1 MKLRSLGIAGLL
13 SALGLSAYGCSDE
26 PTTKGSTS
34 SSSSSSS
41 GGETGGGGAGG
52 KGGSGGAGGA
62 GGSAGAGGM
71 AGAGGNAGGMGGA
84 AGAGGAGTGGAMM
97 AAELCT
103 NGMDDDMDGATDCM
117 DTKCTA
123 NALCGKLVINEVDY
137 DQAGADM
144 AEFIELYNAGTT
156 DITLDGLQMVF
167 LNGNGGISDDYGT
180 VNLTGMLPAG
190 QYFVLAQAGLMG
202 VDPNAVKQDLTV
214 AVQNGGTPAT
224 PTPDAL
230 LLIDPSQGA
239 AIDAICYECTPAAMP
254 PFNINGVDY
263 PLVAGMPSGVEDN
276 GVTLP
281 TDRSIVRFPNGA
293 DTGDDSVDWRGTT
306 ILTPGAENKVVAE
319 VCLDGMML
327 DEDADNLVDCADPD
341 CMALPACAP
350 MEICNNGIDDDGD
363 MNADCAD
370 TDCDTKSCG
379 PNGVTC
385 SMNACVCPG
394 GMTEATCDDMMDN
407 DCDGKADCM
416 DTDCAAFPAC
426 IPPEVCNNNVDD
438 DGDMMIDCAD
448 SDCDTKSCGANGVTC
463 SMGMCACPGGTT
475 EMTCTD
481 MMDNDC
487 DGLVDCNDMDC
498 TGKPGCNVEI
508 CDNNLDEDGDMLT
521 DCADPDCNMQA
532 CGNNGLKCNM
542 NMCTC
547 PSGMAMEA
555 MCTDM
560 MDEDCDGLI
569 DCSDSDCAM
578 NAACNIVSVASVD
591 YPVIAQGGTLVITG
605 QGFMGAT
612 GVTIGGTNEMF
623 VVDSDTQITVT
634 PVDDTTP
641 IAMQNI
647 VVTTPAGSSMPFGVT
662 VIRLQI
668 NESDCDTV
676 NAMNVDHLE
685 FVEVSTGVP
694 NVNLT
699 GYSLVMWNGSNN
711 QSYRTIHLN
720 AAADMN
726 GLLLIGNADVVPV
739 PTITFPNNTL
749 QNGEDAIAIH
759 QALPAIY
766 PNNTP
771 IANASRVIDAL
782 VYGTTDPDAPQLIAT
797 LLGPAPQNV
806 QANEGIGGVGNSAEM
821 NAIQR
826 CSNGRRDGRKFGTS
840 TPTPGAVNGIM
851 PCP

>member
-34 SSSSSSS
+34 TSSSSSR
-41 GGETGGGGAGG
+41 GGERGGGGAGG
-52 KGGSGGAGGA
+52 TGGSGGT
-62 GGSAGAGGM
+62 AGAGGM
-71 AGAGGNAGGMGGA
+71 AGAGGVAGAGGSAGGMGGA
-84 AGAGGAGTGGAMM
+84 AGAGGAGTGGSMM

-137 DQAGADM
+137 DQAGADTT
-144 AEFIELYNAGTT
+144 EFIELFNAGTT
-156 DITLDGLQMVF
+156 DIKLDGLQMV
-167 LNGNGGISDDYGT
+167 LVNGNGGMSAAYGT
-180 VNLTGMLPAG
+180 VNLAGMLPAG
-190 QYFVLAQAGLMG
+190 GYFLLAQAGLMG
-202 VDPNAVKQDLTV
+202 ADPNAVRQDLTV
-214 AVQNGGTPAT
+214 AIQNGGTPAA

-230 LLIDPSQGA
+230 VLIDPSQGA
-239 AIDAICYECTPAAMP
+239 AIDAICYECTPTAMP
-254 PFNINGVDY
+254 PVNINGVDY

-281 TDRSIVRFPNGA
+281 IDRSIVRFPNGG
-293 DTGDDSVDWRGTT
+293 DTGDDSADWRGTT
-306 ILTPGAENKVVAE
+306 ILTPGAENKVTAE

-327 DEDADNLVDCADPD
+327 DEDGDTLVDCADPD
-341 CMALPACAP
+341 CKALPACAP

-363 MNADCAD
+363 MNVDCAD

-379 PNGVTC
+379 ANGLAC
-385 SMNACVCPG
+385 SMNMCVCPG
-394 GMTEATCDDMMDN
+394 GLKETTCDDMMDN

-416 DTDCAAFPAC
+416 DADCAAFPAC
-426 IPPEVCNNNVDD
+426 IPPEICNNNVDD
-438 DGDMMIDCAD
+438 DGDMMTDCAD
-448 SDCDTKSCGANGVTC
+448 ADCDTKACGANGLAC

-481 MMDNDC
+481 MTDNDC
-487 DGLVDCNDMDC
+487 DGMVDCNDMDC

-547 PSGMAMEA
+547 PSGMTMEA

-569 DCSDSDCAM
+569 DCMDPDCSM
-578 NAACNIVSVASVD
+578 NAACNIVSVTSVD

-605 QGFMGAT
+605 KGFMGAT

-623 VVDSDTQITVT
+623 VVDSDTQITIASVG
-634 PVDDTTP
+634 DATP

-647 VVTTPAGSSMPFGVT
+647 VVTTPAGTSMPFGVT

-668 NESDCDTV
+668 NEMDADTPGTD
-676 NAMNVDHLE
+676 AAE
-685 FVEVSTGVP
+685 FVELSTGVP
-694 NVNLT
+694 NVNLN
-699 GYSLVMWNGSNN
+699 GYSLVFFNGNVAN
-711 QSYRTIHLN
+711 DASYLAIGLN
-720 AAADMN
+720 ASAN
-726 GLLLIGNADVVPV
+726 GTGLLLVGNTMLMPAPA
-739 PTITFPNNTL
+739 ITFANNGL
-749 QNGEDAIAIH
+749 QNGADAIAVF
-759 QALPAIY
+759 QALPAAF
-766 PNNTP
+766 PNGT
-771 IANASRVIDAL
+771 AATTMRLIDVL
-782 VYGTTDPDAPQLIAT
+782 VYDTADADDAT
-797 LLGPAPQNV
+797 LLDTFFGPAGTPERV
-806 QANEGIGGVGNSAEM
+806 QVDEGMGGANMPAEM

-826 CSNGRRDGRKFGTS
+826 CSDGRRDGRKFGTS
-840 TPTPGAVNGIM
+840 TPTPGAANGIM